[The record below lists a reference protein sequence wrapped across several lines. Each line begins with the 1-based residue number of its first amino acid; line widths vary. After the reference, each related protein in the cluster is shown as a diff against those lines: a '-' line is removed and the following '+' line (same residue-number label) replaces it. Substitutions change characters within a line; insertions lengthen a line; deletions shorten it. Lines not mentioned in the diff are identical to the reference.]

1 MGIPD
6 WLKTVTRDELQ
17 VTSIKRPRER
27 FLDKTLRHV
36 VSFVEDTMFNE
47 RTSSIKGFLQGT
59 EPRIKIISIFLFIVL
74 LSFQKTIPG
83 IVVFLVFAL
92 LLALLSGVL
101 IILLKRLMPAMVFT
115 ILIALPAAL
124 NLIVDGEPLLILHE
138 FEKPHTFYQITIPAQ
153 ISITKQGALSVLTL
167 FLRVTASVSLVF
179 LLTLTTSPN
188 KFIKAVS
195 SFVPGAFKS
204 IISISYRYIFFLT
217 RKVEEFIMG
226 FRARNISSLVTRH
239 SSLIGQRWA
248 ASRIGLLF
256 SMSIRLSAELERAM
270 EARGYDYNFEVQS
283 ERLKVSDISGSDIL
297 LIIFSIT
304 IAGVMF
310 WKSLM

>member
-6 WLKTVTRDELQ
+6 WLKTVTRDELR
-17 VTSIKRPRER
+17 VVNIKRTRER

-74 LSFQKTIPG
+74 LSFQKTVSG

-101 IILLKRLMPAMVFT
+101 VILLKRLMPAVVFT
-115 ILIALPAAL
+115 MLIALPAVL
-124 NLIVDGEPLLILHE
+124 NLIVDGEPLLMLHE

-153 ISITKQGALSVLTL
+153 ISITKQGVLSALTL
-167 FLRVTASVSLVF
+167 FLRAITSVSLVF

-188 KFIKAVS
+188 RFIKAVS
-195 SFVPGAFKS
+195 FFIPGTFKS
-204 IISISYRYIFFLT
+204 IASISYRYIFFLT

-283 ERLKVSDISGSDIL
+283 ERLKVSDISRSDIL
-297 LIIFSIT
+297 LIVFSIT
-304 IAGVMF
+304 IIGVML

>member
-83 IVVFLVFAL
+83 IVVFLAFAL

-226 FRARNISSLVTRH
+226 FRARNISSLATRH
-239 SSLIGQRWA
+239 SSLIGQRWT

-283 ERLKVSDISGSDIL
+283 ERLKVSDISRSDIL

-304 IAGVMF
+304 IIGVML